1 MAARCVPFTA
11 ARIKSEAKG
20 REGKIEHKV
29 SFFFCLVWGWGV
41 IRMQWCVQVEALF
54 NTLWLSPYSPDSRP
68 ICPLFSPS
76 AFFFSSA
83 FKMTVHPSVQ
93 LANWALTMTGPLV
106 NSDHWNPYRRA
117 AFQHLHFL
125 YKNHR
130 HLSGTDP
137 LLPLRRLSEAGR
149 GQETK

>member
-1 MAARCVPFTA
+1 MVR
-11 ARIKSEAKG
+11 SG
-20 REGKIEHKV
+20 GG
-29 SFFFCLVWGWGV
+29 SFQHPLT
-41 IRMQWCVQVEALF
+41 E
-54 NTLWLSPYSPDSRP
+54 
-68 ICPLFSPS
+68 PLFSRQPS
-76 AFFFSSA
+76 YLPPFLSLCFFFSSA

-125 YKNHR
+125 YRNHR

-149 GQETK
+149 GQETKQLKNNLSNSGVDNTSQNNV